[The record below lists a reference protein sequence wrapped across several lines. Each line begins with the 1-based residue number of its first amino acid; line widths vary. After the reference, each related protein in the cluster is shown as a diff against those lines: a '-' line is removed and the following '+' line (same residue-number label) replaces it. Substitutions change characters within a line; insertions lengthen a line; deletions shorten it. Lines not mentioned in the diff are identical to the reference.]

1 VLPIVTP
8 AEMRA
13 VDAAVAHHLQRYVER
28 SGAEVARAAVRMLGG
43 TYGRT
48 VQVVAGTGNNGADG
62 RVAAA
67 LLAARGVKV
76 TVVPVQH
83 CPAVLPP
90 CDLVI
95 DAAFG
100 TGFRGTWAAP
110 DAGGAMVLAVDLPS
124 GLDAQTGEAR
134 GPVMAAHRTITFQ
147 ALKPGLLLAD
157 GPALAGEVE
166 VADIGLADGVHTH
179 ARAHLV
185 QAADV
190 ARWLPVRP
198 AHAHKWRSAVRV
210 VAGSTGMTG
219 AAVLAGTAALRAGAG
234 MVHLSAVGCLAA
246 GAASEVVQQPLPP
259 QGWARP
265 LLDSLDRFHSMV
277 IGPGLGRDDS
287 TAEAARCA
295 VLEAPLP
302 VVVDGDGLFAMA
314 WNAEGAA
321 ALLRRRVPPTVLTP
335 HDGEFRLLTGAA
347 PAVDRLDSARRLAA
361 ATDCVVLLKG
371 PTTVVADPSGAV
383 LASNTGDQRLATAG
397 TGDVL
402 AGIVGALLAQGV
414 PAFHAAAAAAW
425 LHGTAAGRA
434 PRIGMVAGDI
444 AGHLPDVM
452 EELS

>member
-1 VLPIVTP
+1 
-8 AEMRA
+8 
-13 VDAAVAHHLQRYVER
+13 
-28 SGAEVARAAVRMLGG
+28 
-43 TYGRT
+43 
-48 VQVVAGTGNNGADG
+48 
-62 RVAAA
+62 
-67 LLAARGVKV
+67 
-76 TVVPVQH
+76 
-83 CPAVLPP
+83 
-90 CDLVI
+90 
-95 DAAFG
+95 
-100 TGFRGTWAAP
+100 
-110 DAGGAMVLAVDLPS
+110 
-124 GLDAQTGEAR
+124 
-134 GPVMAAHRTITFQ
+134 
-147 ALKPGLLLAD
+147 
-157 GPALAGEVE
+157 
-166 VADIGLADGVHTH
+166 
-179 ARAHLV
+179 
-185 QAADV
+185 
-190 ARWLPVRP
+190 
-198 AHAHKWRSAVRV
+198 
-210 VAGSTGMTG
+210 
-219 AAVLAGTAALRAGAG
+219 
-234 MVHLSAVGCLAA
+234 
-246 GAASEVVQQPLPP
+246 
-259 QGWARP
+259 